1 MTSRGQ
7 FTCEKAGY
15 YLVSFF
21 VSSKS
26 LKAEAILYKNS
37 SKLARAIKSGD
48 DTYESHAAMTIS
60 QLNVGDIL
68 AVKAYKNGMNVY
80 NTYDSGF
87 TILRIY

>member
-68 AVKAYKNGMNVY
+68 AVKAYKN
-80 NTYDSGF
+80 
-87 TILRIY
+87 